1 MLVLVSKWCCFRQ
14 TASRQTH
21 FHFSH
26 LCFQNVVLISI
37 ASVMDPGLAP
47 EVSWRFCNYWRTRT
61 HTKNRH
67 ARPSWAQDLLQRWFS
82 NGFAINDE
90 QDHIQK
96 TDTHVHCGLKTC
108 STGELVMVLQLMTNE
123 NTYKKQHTRPSW
135 AQDLL
140 QKWSSNF
147 VTINKHR
154 AGHGPKA
161 FHKHRQWCF
170 CFNLPDKSPQFII
183 KPAINN

>member
-1 MLVLVSKWCCFRQ
+1 MIGHALTLHCISRFLTHTHILFQCLLPAGMLVLVSKWCCFRQ

-67 ARPSWAQDLLQRWFS
+67 ARPSWAQDLLQRCVS
-82 NGFAINDE
+82 HGFATIDIQE
-90 QDHIQK
+90 HTQK
-96 TDTHVHCGLKTC
+96 TDTHVRRGPRTC
-108 STGELVMVLQLMTNE
+108 SRGDLVMVLQLMTSKI
-123 NTYKKQHTRPSW
+123 TYKKQTHTSIVGSRL
-135 AQDLL
+135 A
-140 QKWSSNF
+140 
-147 VTINKHR
+147 
-154 AGHGPKA
+154 
-161 FHKHRQWCF
+161 
-170 CFNLPDKSPQFII
+170 PQVS
-183 KPAINN
+183 